1 MNLAR
6 KIFIALHCA
15 LFLALGLALILAAR
29 GVFFAELLRLL
40 PGYLTPE
47 RVFLAGF
54 VLLLLGLVPVLLK
67 VAEMRRGRYV
77 AFENPDGEVAIA
89 LHTIE
94 GFVRRVGQAFPEV
107 LKARPIIV
115 PRPGAGVEIVLET
128 VLEEGANIPELTEA
142 IQHRIKAQLQELLGI
157 ENVAGVQ
164 ITVAKIKPGPAA
176 FPGKPVEGDGEVAE
190 RYKSVQ
196 NNIDTSLRGPR
207 A

>member
-1 MNLAR
+1 MHLAR
-6 KIFIALHCA
+6 KIFVALHCA
-15 LFLALGLALILAAR
+15 LFLAFGLALILAAR
-29 GVFFAELLRLL
+29 GAFFAELLRLL

-54 VLLLLGLVPVLLK
+54 LLLLGLVPALLK

-107 LKARPIIV
+107 LKARPIII

-164 ITVAKIKPGPAA
+164 ITVAKIRPSPAS
-176 FPGKPVEGDGEVAE
+176 PVPPAETEKTDGE
-190 RYKSVQ
+190 
-196 NNIDTSLRGPR
+196 RG
-207 A
+207 

>member
-6 KIFIALHCA
+6 KIFVVVHIAFFIA
-15 LFLALGLALILAAR
+15 AGVALILAAR
-29 GVFFAELLRLL
+29 GVFFADFLRAL
-40 PGYLTPE
+40 PGYLVPE

-54 VLLLLGLVPVLLK
+54 IALLLGLIPALLK
-67 VAEMRRGRYV
+67 VVEVRRGRYV

-94 GFVRRVGQAFPEV
+94 DFVRRVGQAFPEV

-142 IQHRIKAQLQELLGI
+142 IQHRIKTQLQELLGI
-157 ENVAGVQ
+157 ENIAGVQ
-164 ITVAKIKPGPAA
+164 ITVVKIKPGPASA
-176 FPGKPVEGDGEVAE
+176 V
-190 RYKSVQ
+190 
-196 NNIDTSLRGPR
+196 PR
-207 A
+207 APAPPPPEETAPPPL

>member
-1 MNLAR
+1 MHLAR
-6 KIFIALHCA
+6 KIFVALHCA
-15 LFLALGLALILAAR
+15 LFLAFGLALILAAR
-29 GVFFAELLRLL
+29 GVCFAELRLL

-54 VLLLLGLVPVLLK
+54 VLLLLGLVPALLK
-67 VAEMRRGRYV
+67 VAEMRRGRFV

-164 ITVAKIKPGPAA
+164 ITVAKIRPSPAS
-176 FPGKPVEGDGEVAE
+176 PVLPAETGGD
-190 RYKSVQ
+190 RQ
-196 NNIDTSLRGPR
+196 
-207 A
+207 